1 MYDYY
6 TFVKRNFMKHF
17 FVVLFCF
24 ACLISCTT
32 YRKVEKNTYYM
43 WEDKIVTKKQYDSLL
58 DRHTYEFNINYF
70 AKMDSIKM
78 ADTVSKK

>member
-1 MYDYY
+1 
-6 TFVKRNFMKHF
+6 
-17 FVVLFCF
+17 
-24 ACLISCTT
+24 
-32 YRKVEKNTYYM
+32 M

-78 ADTVSKK
+78 VDTVSKK